1 MKNEAVRKA
10 NQSTFLASWLEA
22 TDQQLNKNDCPLHIA
37 KYMLS
42 LLAHFPLLPRQA
54 I

>member
-1 MKNEAVRKA
+1 MRKA

-22 TDQQLNKNDCPLHIA
+22 TDQQLNKNDCLLHIA

-42 LLAHFPLLPRQA
+42 LLAHFPLLPKQA
-54 I
+54 IYMK